1 MSSAAKK
8 LHVTQPALSRQISD
22 LEREL
27 GCKLLM
33 RESRGV
39 VPTDQGLYLRRRAQ
53 EIVTLADQT
62 TSDFCNS
69 DEIVEGDVHIGAGES
84 DGMRVVVRYIR
95 EFRERYPNV
104 HFHLHCHSYV
114 VSRD

>member
-1 MSSAAKK
+1 MEIRVLRFFLSVCEEGSMSSAAKK

-39 VPTDQGLYLRRRAQ
+39 VPTDQGLYLPAVPKKLCLWR
-53 EIVTLADQT
+53 
-62 TSDFCNS
+62 
-69 DEIVEGDVHIGAGES
+69 
-84 DGMRVVVRYIR
+84 IR
-95 EFRERYPNV
+95 QHRIFAITMK
-104 HFHLHCHSYV
+104 
-114 VSRD
+114 